1 MSPASF
7 IYFFTF
13 SLRSPRSK
21 RDVIGSC
28 ALIYMST
35 MHVLCTYGKWLH
47 TPRQVRG
54 GNRRALHKCTHLG
67 FTSGRNTS
75 QHECEDRIAQE
86 CQKCQKG
93 GIEGGRLSGGGSNK
107 QDIGTKPGC
116 QERIWHPWRDDINE
130 YWYETITKQWKK
142 KRGGRC
148 CRVCHLMQGLCP
160 HVGCMMQIR

>member
-1 MSPASF
+1 
-7 IYFFTF
+7 
-13 SLRSPRSK
+13 
-21 RDVIGSC
+21 
-28 ALIYMST
+28 

-67 FTSGRNTS
+67 FTSDRNTL

-93 GIEGGRLSGGGSNK
+93 GIEGGRLFRGGSNK

-116 QERIWHPWRDDINE
+116 QERIWHPWRDDIKE

-142 KRGGRC
+142 KKGGC

-160 HVGCMMQIR
+160 HAGCMMQIR